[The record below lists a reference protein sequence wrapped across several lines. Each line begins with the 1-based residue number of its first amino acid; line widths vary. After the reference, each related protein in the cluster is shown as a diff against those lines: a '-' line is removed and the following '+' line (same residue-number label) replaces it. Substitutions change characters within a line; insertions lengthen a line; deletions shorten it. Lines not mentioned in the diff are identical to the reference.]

1 MKMPIV
7 PKNVRNYI
15 LTIILIPALIAIINS
30 VAGNFGYTFKPQVP
44 ENSSQSQTEELI
56 TQGNTEQNTGDD
68 NDCPIQMSGS
78 NGNSVN
84 CLTDNSED
92 IEKQEI
98 NERKIET
105 EQYNENND
113 SNPVNCNRNNGTCG
127 DNGTTIIN
135 PGKE

>member
-1 MKMPIV
+1 
-7 PKNVRNYI
+7 
-15 LTIILIPALIAIINS
+15 
-30 VAGNFGYTFKPQVP
+30 VAGNLGYTLNLTKSQVP
-44 ENSSQSQTEELI
+44 ENSSKSQTEELI
-56 TQGNTEQNTGDD
+56 TQSNTEQNTGDY

-84 CLTDNSED
+84 CSTDNSED

-113 SNPVNCNRNNGTCG
+113 SNPVNCNRSNGTCG

-135 PGKE
+135 PRE